1 MLETAQFYVYVNRL
15 RWPLWASSPQPLD
28 LLRREWGDLVD
39 RAYED
44 ASLLVEVSRPTGSIH
59 TTFDASGILTGFVFD
74 SVEAYAYASLH
85 PVDEF
90 SSLLA
95 GVPRLPQESKKKK
108 TSTFHVY
115 GPVPELQRDFSRLPR
130 VKAPLQVLYDLR
142 VCGYEPLDVYEGSLP
157 SVGTSYLVRARDA
170 YEVTVTV
177 LLAQGEVERVSS
189 RLRGFPQKPT
199 PYPFFSLR
207 EPKNP
212 QTIRGDERRR
222 LLVNIFRASHST
234 WFTPEELYDLIG
246 RRGLES
252 SCDSDLEDL
261 YREGLLLRHQKAEDL
276 SYRWKGGDVPCDSV
290 ENP

>member
-28 LLRREWGDLVD
+28 LLRKEWGDLVD

-44 ASLLVEVSRPTGSIH
+44 ASLLAQVSLLKVH
-59 TTFDASGILTGFVFD
+59 TTFDASGILTGFVFGD
-74 SVEAYAYASLH
+74 EQVYAYASLH

-90 SSLLA
+90 SFFLA

-115 GPVPELQRDFSRLPR
+115 GPVPELQRDFSRLTR

-157 SVGTSYLVRARDA
+157 SMGTSYLVRARDA

-177 LLAQGEVERVSS
+177 LLAQGTVERVSS
-189 RLRGFPQKPT
+189 RLQGFPQKPT

-207 EPKNP
+207 EPKNL

-222 LLVNIFRASHST
+222 LLLDIFQASPST
-234 WFTPEELYDLIG
+234 WFTPEELFDLIG
-246 RRGLES
+246 RRGQET

-261 YREGLLLRHQKAEDL
+261 YKGGFLLRHQKSEDL
-276 SYRWKGGDVPCDSV
+276 SYRWKGGDSPCDSV
-290 ENP
+290 